1 MKSTAMIDDRA
12 MKSTAMASEN
22 LTEVV
27 RIFAEKVTHNNS
39 FQLSFIF
46 CRKVFMH

>member
-22 LTEVV
+22 LKCSVQ
-27 RIFAEKVTHNNS
+27 IN
-39 FQLSFIF
+39 
-46 CRKVFMH
+46 